1 MREIVESGFTVR
13 VPRASSFRFAEI
25 EAYRKLSGK
34 HLKEM
39 DIGWWDDGKLY
50 LLELKGAEIW
60 DKFDV
65 DRDSAHKHI
74 TSELSKKVTDV
85 LLILGSVWSE
95 TEIGKNIA
103 SDLPPKVRK
112 YPGESGIKLI
122 FLVDTPDSR
131 KPLMAAVKDNINRHL
146 EGRINLFG
154 IKRVTIVDLE
164 LAQKMGLPIER
175 P

>member
-50 LLELKGAEIW
+50 LLELKGAKIW

-65 DRDSAHKHI
+65 DRDSAHKHM

-95 TEIGKNIA
+95 TEIGNNIGA
-103 SDLPPKVRK
+103 DLPSEVRK
-112 YPGESGIKLI
+112 YPGERGVKLI
-122 FLVDTPDSR
+122 FLIDTPESR
-131 KPLMAAVKDNINRHL
+131 KPIMSAVKDYINSRL

-154 IKRVTIVDLE
+154 IRHVTLVNFE
-164 LAQKMGLPIER
+164 STRKMRLPIER